1 MFAGL
6 AGWATKTQPVL
17 SVGGNRGVE
26 VVGWKKKRMDA
37 EEGELQQ
44 NSELAMLSAMTVD
57 FESLAKRHLHAVR
70 IECS

>member
-1 MFAGL
+1 
-6 AGWATKTQPVL
+6 
-17 SVGGNRGVE
+17 VGGNWGVE

-44 NSELAMLSAMTVD
+44 NSELATLSAMTVD

>member
-1 MFAGL
+1 MF

-17 SVGGNRGVE
+17 SVGGNWGVE

-37 EEGELQQ
+37 EEGELQR
-44 NSELAMLSAMTVD
+44 NSGLATLSAMTVD